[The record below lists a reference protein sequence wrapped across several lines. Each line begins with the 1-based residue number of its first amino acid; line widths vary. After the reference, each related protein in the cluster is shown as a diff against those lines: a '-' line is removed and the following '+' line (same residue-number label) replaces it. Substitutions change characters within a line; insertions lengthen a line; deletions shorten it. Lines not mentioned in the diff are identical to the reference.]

1 MAVNNVPDDTA
12 EGDDRDWLIYRGH
25 DGPHD
30 GLDRLPP
37 PPPWR
42 DFSRSP
48 NQRSKQLA
56 VSYRPGQKEIEMV
69 NAALHLRRPL
79 LVTGPPGTGK
89 STLAASIAYEL
100 GIGPVL
106 RWPISSRSTLD
117 DGLYRY
123 DAIGRLHEV
132 NMRRDGLAPESGSDP
147 EDIGR
152 FIRLGPLGTAL
163 LPRSRPRALLIDE
176 IDKGDIDL
184 PNDLLNVFEEGE
196 FTIPEI
202 LRLGT
207 DKPIKVLPYDSDRRV
222 SVPRRGKIR
231 CRAFPVVVM
240 TSNKERE
247 FPPAFLR
254 RCLQLD
260 IKKPQSEQ
268 LREIAE
274 AHFGTLSAE
283 DGVRIQQFS
292 DSWGRDDQHA
302 TDQLLNALALVS
314 GTTLESGARREPGP
328 LRRDAAER
336 VTRPLD
342 QATD

>member
-1 MAVNNVPDDTA
+1 MGANDDH
-12 EGDDRDWLIYRGH
+12 DDVTYIDDGDWLIYQGH

-30 GLDRLPP
+30 GLDRLMP

-42 DFSRSP
+42 DFSRTP
-48 NQRSKQLA
+48 DQRTEHLA
-56 VSYRPGQKEIEMV
+56 TSYRPGKAEIQMV

-89 STLAASIAYEL
+89 STLAASVAHEL

-106 RWPISSRSTLD
+106 RWAISSRSTLP
-117 DGLYRY
+117 DGLYQY

-132 NMRRDGLAPESGSDP
+132 NMRRSGLRTQAGANP

-163 LPRSRPRALLIDE
+163 LPGDRPRVLLIDE

-196 FTIPEI
+196 FTIPE
-202 LRLGT
+202 LQRLST
-207 DKPIKVLPYDSDRRV
+207 TEPVMVLPYDGENRV
-222 SVPRRGKIR
+222 EVRAGKVR
-231 CRAFPVVVM
+231 CSSFPVVVM

-260 IKKPQSEQ
+260 IKKPDVNQ
-268 LREIAE
+268 LRDIVL
-274 AHFGTLSAE
+274 AHFQTIGDD
-283 DGVRIQQFS
+283 DGVRIQQFW
-292 DSWGRDDQHA
+292 DSWNEGEPHA

-314 GTTLESGARREPGP
+314 GATWEPGP
-328 LRRDAAER
+328 LRRAAADR

-342 QATD
+342 QAAD